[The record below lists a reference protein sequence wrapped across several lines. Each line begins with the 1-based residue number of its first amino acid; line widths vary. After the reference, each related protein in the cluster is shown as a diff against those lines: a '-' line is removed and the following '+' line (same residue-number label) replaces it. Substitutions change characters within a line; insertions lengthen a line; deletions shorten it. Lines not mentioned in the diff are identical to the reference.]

1 MNKYTIRN
9 LDSAEIDTLV
19 ELITLAII
27 DIGHPLLGETTGEK
41 AEKEFLAQL
50 KEKVDVC

>member
-19 ELITLAII
+19 ELITFAIS
-27 DIGHPLLGETTGEK
+27 DIGHPLLEKTQTET
-41 AEKEFLAQL
+41 AEIEFLEKL

>member
-19 ELITLAII
+19 ELIESAIHN
-27 DIGHPLLGETTGEK
+27 IGHPLLEETITEK